1 LLRNTDL
8 EEENM
13 GNCPYCKQ
21 KVSINDVKTETR
33 GVGSKREIM
42 YMCPHCESILGF
54 SRSRYLV

>member
-1 LLRNTDL
+1 
-8 EEENM
+8 M